1 MGLVKAK
8 IGLRPKALALCFLLL
23 PLASPCW
30 LLRLASSCLL
40 LLPFSSRS
48 SASASVS
55 MLPAC
60 FSFSPCCSLSAL
72 AACILFSNA
81 LPLAVGRGPRILAP
95 SCSPC
100 LQVFSFFPFTEIL
113 LLALLLWRAPPWFP
127 GVGRYHDG
135 SMMARICYHRW
146 PNFASELLETMGNG
160 QNKTSCYCYVQSP
173 FFCKLTTNSSRRNK
187 HFCLPNLQESLLEK
201 RVYQDFWPYRVMLML

>member
-1 MGLVKAK
+1 MLCSLLSNFPQELSVKSKVCGGTNMGLVKAK

-113 LLALLLWRAPPWFP
+113 LLALLLWRAPLGSLESADTMMVPWWLEFATT
-127 GVGRYHDG
+127 GGQTLQASCLKRWETGRTRRAVTG
-135 SMMARICYHRW
+135 
-146 PNFASELLETMGNG
+146 TV
-160 QNKTSCYCYVQSP
+160 T
-173 FFCKLTTNSSRRNK
+173 FF
-187 HFCLPNLQESLLEK
+187 LQVDDK
-201 RVYQDFWPYRVMLML
+201 QQWKK